1 MGERHVGVD
10 KLKDIWI
17 ECPIFKCFWEVCII
31 NEFTEMGRGFLDN
44 GKLEYPHLIYKVANG
59 KNSFANKFPVPSL
72 IFFSQSKK

>member
-1 MGERHVGVD
+1 
-10 KLKDIWI
+10 
-17 ECPIFKCFWEVCII
+17 
-31 NEFTEMGRGFLDN
+31 MGRGFLDN